1 MSTGLFGSLIPRHGN
16 QSDTSQTRKRQVN
29 PRLALLLWR
38 PLAALGGGLAMACAF
53 PPLAWWW
60 IAPIAVLLCVLS
72 TRKVRPLW
80 AATYGA
86 IAGVAFFGPLLS
98 WMSVV
103 GIDAWISLTAI
114 CSAWWIGLFVAQSFA
129 QRFVWWPVVVPALW
143 VASEAIRGAI
153 PLGGFPWGRLAF
165 SQAGGPLLPLN
176 SIVGPAGLAYALAF
190 VACAVVY
197 LLLDRRS
204 RPPWATTMVVAIGS
218 VSLSTLLAFGYVAS
232 NAASTQNQVTIAVV
246 QGGVPGVGLSAMG
259 EKRAVLAN
267 HTQLTRTGLRSRPE
281 IDFVVWPE
289 NSTDIDPFRDPLAR
303 RQIDEAARTVG
314 TPILVGAVVDAPNDP
329 SRVANSGIVWDPA
342 TGPGARYVKRHPV
355 PFGEFIPF
363 RSLLGSLLDRF
374 RLVPR
379 DFIAGDAPGVLE
391 IAGTTV
397 GDVICFEVAYDSIVR
412 DVVIAGAQVIVVQT
426 NNATYAG
433 TAQLQQ
439 QVAMSQVRAV
449 EHGRSVVV
457 AATSGISA
465 VINPNGSIRTSIAAN
480 ESGVLV
486 ERIALSKQQT
496 LATAWAPRIEWLLVG
511 FAAASLACI
520 GLSRLR
526 RQRSRS

>member
-1 MSTGLFGSLIPRHGN
+1 
-16 QSDTSQTRKRQVN
+16 
-29 PRLALLLWR
+29 
-38 PLAALGGGLAMACAF
+38 MACAF

-60 IAPIAVLLCVLS
+60 IAPIAILLCILS
-72 TRKVRPLW
+72 TRKVQPQW
-80 AATYGA
+80 AAAYGA
-86 IAGVAFFGPLLS
+86 IAGAAFFGPLLS

-129 QRFVWWPVVVPALW
+129 QRFAWWPVVVPALW

-176 SIVGPAGLAYALAF
+176 SIVGPAGVAYALAL
-190 VACAVVY
+190 VGCAVVY

-204 RPPWATTMVVAIGS
+204 RPSKAPTMVVAIGT
-218 VSLSTLLAFGYVAS
+218 VSLSALFSVGYVAI
-232 NAASTQNQVTIAVV
+232 NAVGTEGQVTIAVV
-246 QGGVPGVGLSAMG
+246 QGGVPGIGLSAMG

-267 HTQLTRTGLRSRPE
+267 HAQLTRAALRSRPE

-289 NSTDIDPFRDPLAR
+289 NSTDIDPFSDLLAR
-303 RQIDEAARTVG
+303 RQIDEAVRTVG
-314 TPILVGAVVDAPNDP
+314 APILVGAVVDAPNDP
-329 SRVANSGIVWDPA
+329 SRVANSGIVWDPE

-363 RSLLGSLLDRF
+363 RPLLGSLLDRF

-379 DFIAGDAPGVLE
+379 DFIAGDTPGILE

-397 GDVICFEVAYDSIVR
+397 GDVICFEIAYDSIVR
-412 DVVIAGAQVIVVQT
+412 DVVIEGAQVIVVQT
-426 NNATYAG
+426 NNATYSG
-433 TAQLQQ
+433 TAQLAQ
-439 QVAMSQVRAV
+439 QVEMSQVRAV

-465 VINPNGSIRTSIAAN
+465 VINPNGSIRSSIAAN
-480 ESGVLV
+480 ESGVIV
-486 ERIALSKQQT
+486 ERIALSNQQT
-496 LATAWAPRIEWLLVG
+496 VATAWAPRIEWLLVG
-511 FAAASLACI
+511 IAVAPLACV

-526 RQRSRS
+526 QQRSRT

>member
-1 MSTGLFGSLIPRHGN
+1 M
-16 QSDTSQTRKRQVN
+16 N
-29 PRLALLLWR
+29 PRLALLLLR

-72 TRKVRPLW
+72 TRRVRPLW

-86 IAGVAFFGPLLS
+86 IAGAAFFGPLLF

-103 GIDAWISLTAI
+103 GVDAWISLTAI
-114 CSAWWIGLFVAQSFA
+114 CTAWWIGLFVAQSFA
-129 QRFVWWPVVVPALW
+129 QRCVWWPVVVPALW

-176 SIVGPAGLAYALAF
+176 SIVGPAGVAYTLAF

-197 LLLDRRS
+197 LLLDGRS
-204 RPPWATTMVVAIGS
+204 GAPLAPTIVVAIGA
-218 VSLSTLLAFGYVAS
+218 VSLSMLLAFGYVAM
-232 NAASTQNQVTIAVV
+232 NAVGTEDQVTIAVV
-246 QGGVPGVGLSAMG
+246 QGGVPGSGLSAMG
-259 EKRAVLAN
+259 ERRAVLEN
-267 HTQLTRTGLRSRPE
+267 HAQLTRTALRSRSE
-281 IDFVVWPE
+281 IDLVVWPE
-289 NSTDIDPFRDPLAR
+289 NSTDIDPFRDPSAR
-303 RQIDEAARTVG
+303 RQIDEAVRTVG
-314 TPILVGAVVDAPNDP
+314 KPILVGAVVDAPNDP
-329 SRVANSGIVWDPA
+329 SRVANSGIVWDPE

-355 PFGEFIPF
+355 PFGEFIPL
-363 RSLLGSLLDRF
+363 RSFLGSLFDRF

-379 DFIAGDAPGVLE
+379 DFIAGDTPGVLE
-391 IAGTTV
+391 IAGTMV

-412 DVVIAGAQVIVVQT
+412 DVVIAGAEIIVVQT

-433 TAQLQQ
+433 TAQLEQ

-465 VINPNGSIRTSIAAN
+465 VINPNGSIRSSIAAN
-480 ESGVLV
+480 ESGVIV
-486 ERIALSKQQT
+486 ERMALSNQQT
-496 LATAWAPRIEWLLVG
+496 VATSWAPRIEWLLVG
-511 FAAASLACI
+511 IAVAPFACV

-526 RQRSRS
+526 LQRSRT